1 MSFEEN
7 EISKNANGGTEIAK
21 RKLAQIIDPKL
32 LENFQI
38 ISSRV
43 RELDFKK
50 IRIFWAHDLPEDP
63 ESKKF
68 KNEDFRNSFHKFV
81 FISNWQYQRYQL
93 IHGFPYDNKSIVLE
107 SGIEPAFGAL
117 NTEDIFDKKDKEKIK
132 LVYTSTP
139 QRGLEI
145 LVPVFDKLCEKF
157 DNIHLDVFSSFKIYG
172 WDEADKQF
180 EPLYDRIRN
189 HPNMTYHGFVPND
202 QLKEH
207 LNKCHIFA
215 YPCTWVET
223 SCRAMLEAM
232 SAGLVC
238 VHPNYGALP
247 ETSGSLNIMYHGD
260 QDMNKHAQVFG
271 NHLAAAIDF
280 VKNNQHKNIIKFN
293 KTYVDSRYSI
303 DLIKNKWEV
312 MLNDLLKMY
321 PNEESRQK
329 PKEMFVYRT

>member
-1 MSFEEN
+1 MFEEN

-21 RKLAQIIDPKL
+21 RKLAQIIDPNL

-43 RELDFKK
+43 RELDYKK

-117 NTEDIFDKKDKEKIK
+117 NVEDIFDKKDKEKIR

-145 LVPVFDKLCEKF
+145 LVPVFEKISEKI

-215 YPCTWVET
+215 YPCTWIET

-247 ETSGSLNIMYHGD
+247 ETSGALNIMYHGD
-260 QDMNKHAQVFG
+260 ADMNKHAQVFG

-280 VKNNQHKNIIKFN
+280 VKNNEHKNIIKFN

-321 PNEESRQK
+321 PTEESRQK